1 MSEGIGGLVNLQTL
15 DCQECYKL
23 ESLPNSKIVL
33 FSFIIL

>member
-15 DCQECYKL
+15 DCSSCRNL
-23 ESLPNSKIVL
+23 ESLPDRKIVL